1 MNYSLKHLLL
11 AGIAMLAGT
20 LAYAQVTTSSM
31 NGRVTDEKGEP
42 VVGAAVVATHEPSGT
57 VYGAIVNQNGQYTGS
72 LTL

>member
-31 NGRVTDEKGEP
+31 NGRVADEKGEP
-42 VVGAAVVATHEPSGT
+42 
-57 VYGAIVNQNGQYTGS
+57 QYEEK
-72 LTL
+72 